1 MAGTLQVYSYN
12 RCSTCR
18 KALAWLTERGIAHE
32 VHDITLTPPSKDMLV
47 AAHQSLGDRKLL
59 FNTSGQSYRAMGAAA
74 VKALSDDEAL
84 RPWLPMEVD
93 QTPFVEVN
101 SSTTSPASSL
111 IFGSRPSR
119 VEVQAIQFA
128 DQGVHIALVADL
140 TEA

>member
-1 MAGTLQVYSYN
+1 MGSEMCIRDRVYSYN

-32 VHDITLTPPSKDMLV
+32 VHDITLTPPSKEMLV

-84 RPWLPMEVD
+84 EALAADGKLIKR
-93 QTPFVEVN
+93 
-101 SSTTSPASSL
+101 SSFRQ
-111 IFGSRPSR
+111 IR
-119 VEVQAIQFA
+119 
-128 DQGVHIALVADL
+128 DQGDMDALISELDGLNFNPERPTPKDQA
-140 TEA
+140 